1 MKAKIEQW
9 RDERGVEV
17 CAVIIEPILSEG
29 GDIHI
34 SSYYA
39 NKLRELTTE
48 LGIYMIVDE
57 V

>member
-1 MKAKIEQW
+1 MRQKIEQW

-39 NKLRELTTE
+39 NRLRELTT
-48 LGIYMIVDE
+48 
-57 V
+57 